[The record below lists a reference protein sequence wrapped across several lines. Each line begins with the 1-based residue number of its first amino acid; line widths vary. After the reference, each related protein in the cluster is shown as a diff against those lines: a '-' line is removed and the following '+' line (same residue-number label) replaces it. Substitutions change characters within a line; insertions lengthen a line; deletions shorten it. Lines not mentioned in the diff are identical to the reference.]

1 MNNILNEKKKQTYVL
16 IDERALTNTSPF
28 TMT

>member
-1 MNNILNEKKKQTYVL
+1 MNNILNEKKETYVL